1 LARTNN
7 GVIESDDQ
15 VTSSD
20 TPPDF
25 PWPPRENESFLDA
38 LVMTWKES
46 VFHPTSFYRRMP
58 RDISLGSAV
67 GYYLIT
73 GILASGLSLFWR
85 MVFGGSILQRFY
97 PDASSDNAFVDFLL
111 SPLLL
116 LLGLYIVLGVV
127 HLFLLMFRGSK
138 HGFGTTLRVGAMSE
152 GPQLFNVIPF
162 IGPMVGGIWVVVLWV
177 IGLREAHETTTGKAL
192 AAVLV
197 PLGLLL
203 LLAIL
208 GVIIAVL
215 IGAAG
220 QLPV

>member
-1 LARTNN
+1 
-7 GVIESDDQ
+7 VIESDDQ

-46 VFHPTSFYRRMP
+46 VFHPASFYRRMP
-58 RDISLGSAV
+58 REMSMGSAL
-67 GYYLIT
+67 GYYLLT
-73 GILASGLSLFWR
+73 GILAGGLSLFWR
-85 MVFGGSILQRFY
+85 MVFGGSIIDRLY
-97 PDASSDNAFVDFLL
+97 PDASSENAFVDFLL
-111 SPLLL
+111 SPIIL
-116 LLGLYIVLGVV
+116 LLGLFIGVGVV

-152 GPQLFNVIPF
+152 GPQLFNIIPF
-162 IGPMVGGIWVVVLWV
+162 IGPMIGGIWIIVLWV
-177 IGLREAHETTTGKAL
+177 IGIREAHETTTGKAL

-197 PLGLLL
+197 PFGLLL
-203 LLAIL
+203 VL
-208 GVIIAVL
+208 GVMLAIIAVL